1 MWFYGSLNVN
11 LLVSQDVLEVM
22 SVDSVLQEGHV
33 VIKDVLRVVLAGS
46 GAV

>member
-1 MWFYGSLNVN
+1 MN

-22 SVDSVLQEGHV
+22 SVDSVLQQAHV